1 VRKGEDRVT
10 ASVARRRRG
19 RERIESEKGSLSAG
33 DGFDSLI
40 DFLLRG
46 RLSDDQDVLGGALG
60 HPGYRRDHPLQD
72 PESTLLLEGSRG
84 RSRLVLE
91 RERESAKAAGASVM
105 AGRRRDGRAMGR
117 EDGGGGARGQAEVGF
132 GRDELGLIVG
142 GLMISV
148 HSHRV
153 THADRLTDG
162 NQTWASPWNS
172 STD

>member
-1 VRKGEDRVT
+1 MFMALAFSFSSASASLPSLRTGYAVRKGEDRVT

-46 RLSDDQDVLGGALG
+46 RLGDDRDVLGGALG

-91 RERESAKAAGASVM
+91 RERERERESEG
-105 AGRRRDGRAMGR
+105 GRGERY
-117 EDGGGGARGQAEVGF
+117 GG
-132 GRDELGLIVG
+132 
-142 GLMISV
+142 
-148 HSHRV
+148 
-153 THADRLTDG
+153 
-162 NQTWASPWNS
+162 
-172 STD
+172 